1 MSVFRSY
8 KYPFLKKV
16 FFQSPLHCNE
26 ALTIFFE
33 HIFGAGVVEKLPI
46 MKRLNGGGSI
56 IIWNCF
62 NNNQVENLIAVNE
75 KLIAAK
81 YIELVKEN
89 LFFMEKFGSETYG
102 KKS

>member
-1 MSVFRSY
+1 M
-8 KYPFLKKV
+8 
-16 FFQSPLHCNE
+16 HCNE

-33 HIFGAGVVEKLPI
+33 HIFGAGVVEKLKYD

-62 NNNQVENLIAVNE
+62 NNNQVENLIAVNG

-89 LFFMEKFGSETYG
+89 LFFMEKFGSETYD